1 MDARLWQRTH
11 MYRSHHHDSLL
22 ATFRGLAL
30 FILATASPF
39 AFSAQAIDGV
49 WGVEEWNCGGGICSE
64 HDINKGIA
72 RRTIWALK
80 LTAVGNKVCGTWHSH
95 STKVYRGFIQGQLT
109 SVGASISLGE
119 EIDHNAYYYDA
130 KRPEDFPAFKH
141 EAVAT
146 IGVTGSRLLVAT
158 TRVEEKTQEVQVVA
172 KLSPEQLKFFG
183 LNGSDATERW
193 FVNKCR
199 KGTS

>member
-1 MDARLWQRTH
+1 
-11 MYRSHHHDSLL
+11 MYRSHHHNSLL
-22 ATFRGLAL
+22 ATLRGLAL
-30 FILATASPF
+30 FILVTASPF

-49 WGVEEWNCGGGICSE
+49 WGVEEWNCGGGICYE

-72 RRTIWALK
+72 RRAIWALK

-95 STKVYRGFIQGQLT
+95 STKIYRGFIQGQLT

-119 EIDHNAYYYDA
+119 EIDHNANYYDA

-141 EAVAT
+141 EAIAT
-146 IGVTGSRLLVAT
+146 IGVIGTRLLVAT

-199 KGTS
+199 KDSS